1 MKIVFMG
8 TPQFAANILKALY
21 EAGHDIVYVVCQPD
35 KASGRGHKV
44 QAPPVKETA
53 AALGLEVLQP
63 LKVKGNTEFL
73 EAIKACGPDM
83 IIVAAYGRI
92 LPKELLEVPAH
103 GCVNVHASLLPKL
116 RGASPIPMSIVTGEK
131 KTGVSIMRMEEGLD
145 TGGVYAAAETETGR
159 KHCPELTEELSLM
172 GADLLLRT
180 IPGIADGSITA
191 EEQDDSLATFTGM
204 IGKKDGLIDFRKTP
218 REIDCMIRGY
228 DPWPGA
234 FTYLGGETL
243 KVWEAEPLDEENGQ
257 APGTV
262 TAAGSDGIA
271 VSAGGSTLLLKVIQ
285 VPGKKRMEVR
295 EYLKGHSVELF
306 TVLG

>member
-1 MKIVFMG
+1 MG

-21 EAGHDIVYVVCQPD
+21 EAGHEIRYAVCQPD

-53 AALGLEVLQP
+53 AGFGIEVLQP
-63 LKVKGNTEFL
+63 VKVKGNAEFL
-73 EAIKACGPDM
+73 ETIQACRPDM

-92 LPKELLEVPAH
+92 LPKELLEVPEH

-116 RGASPIPMSIVTGEK
+116 RGASPIPMSIVTGEE
-131 KTGVSIMRMEEGLD
+131 KTGVSIMRMDEGLD
-145 TGGVYAAAETETGR
+145 TGGVYASAETVIGR
-159 KHCPELTEELSLM
+159 RHCPELTEELSVM
-172 GADLLLRT
+172 GADLLVKT

-191 EEQDDSLATFTGM
+191 QEQDDSLATFTGM
-204 IGKKDGLIDFRKTP
+204 IGKKDGLIDFHKSP
-218 REIDCMIRGY
+218 HEIDCMIRGY

-243 KVWEAEPLDEENGQ
+243 KIWEAEPLDEANGY

-262 TAAGSDGIA
+262 TAAGSGGIA
-271 VSAGGSTLLLKVIQ
+271 VAAGGSTLLLKVIQ